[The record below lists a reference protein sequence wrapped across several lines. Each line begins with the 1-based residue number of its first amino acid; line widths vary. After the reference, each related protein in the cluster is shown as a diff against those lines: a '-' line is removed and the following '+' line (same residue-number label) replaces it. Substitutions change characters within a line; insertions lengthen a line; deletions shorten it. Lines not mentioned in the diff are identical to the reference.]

1 MSGMALEQ
9 LAARPEQEGQD
20 QAFGLGELERRLER
34 RLGRAPVAEMIA
46 SRRVE
51 QQRLDA
57 RPAFVQRR
65 GRTADHRRQRL
76 GRPFRVALCEL
87 QRSERDA
94 HPGAVSLLR
103 ARTVERSSHGSR
115 VAHPRPYLERPAA
128 HVDRE
133 DVLAGEQPFQALR
146 AGELAEGFVEAAL
159 AEAQHAAGVVE
170 QHLGSRVGS
179 LAQRFL
185 RAIEMALGVG
195 EAPHPHER
203 HAGHH
208 ERAGRSGT
216 SARRRSS
223 SCGRRCAG
231 PGGPP
236 W

>member
-1 MSGMALEQ
+1 M
-9 LAARPEQEGQD
+9 
-20 QAFGLGELERRLER
+20 
-34 RLGRAPVAEMIA
+34 
-46 SRRVE
+46 
-51 QQRLDA
+51 
-57 RPAFVQRR
+57 
-65 GRTADHRRQRL
+65 
-76 GRPFRVALCEL
+76 
-87 QRSERDA
+87 
-94 HPGAVSLLR
+94 SLLR

-133 DVLAGEQPFQALR
+133 DVLAGEQSFQALR
-146 AGELAEGFVEAAL
+146 TGELEEGFVEAAL

-208 ERAGRSGT
+208 ERAGRHRLARPAVLLGDRERPL
-216 SARRRSS
+216 AQLERERQRLPRQRRRDGQVRKATDLDERP
-223 SCGRRCAG
+223 CDPAR
-231 PGGPP
+231 PD
-236 W
+236 